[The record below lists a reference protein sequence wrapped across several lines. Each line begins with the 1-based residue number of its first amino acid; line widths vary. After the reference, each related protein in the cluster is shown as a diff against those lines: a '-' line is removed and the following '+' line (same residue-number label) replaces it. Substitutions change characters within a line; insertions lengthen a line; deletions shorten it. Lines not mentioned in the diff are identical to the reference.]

1 MLQKRP
7 PQRQEPAAE
16 PTLFEVAGDVFGII
30 RRQRQIFIVFL
41 CCSVLLGALYLF
53 LTPKHYTAT
62 AQLIIDTHKVQVL
75 GERQSIVGDNA
86 NVNSVQTEIEVI
98 KSSKVIGAVIKLLH
112 LDDDPEFVGHDD
124 SLLSRV
130 TAAVFGR
137 SDEQKESHDDLERIA
152 AANVAGNLLVARI
165 GTTYVISI
173 SFRSLDR
180 GKAARIAN
188 AVADAYIQDELDA
201 KYEITRRAGAWLQ
214 DRINELRTEAAA
226 AERAVADFDQK
237 HHIIDTGGKLM
248 NEQQLA
254 EVNSQLIL
262 AHAATAEAKARLDRV
277 DEVLA
282 QPVQS
287 ASIADALNNQII
299 VKLRTEYLEMAGTE
313 AIWSRRY
320 GPNHLAV
327 INLRTQMEQLR
338 RNISDEMQKIQE
350 SYKSDYEIALT
361 REHALQNSLAN
372 AVINT
377 QSTNQAQIEA
387 HELESSAGTYRTLY
401 NTFLQRYM
409 EAVQQESF
417 PITEARVITP
427 ATLPFAPSDPKT
439 LLVLLVTALGGVF
452 LSLGVAV
459 VREGTDRV
467 FRETAQIENILQ
479 MNCLATLPM
488 IKAPARDGLKRN
500 PNSVGKDMN
509 SVKADD
515 PILNFAVDSPLSQ
528 FTEALRSVKL
538 AVDLNGILQTKK
550 IIGFTSTFPNEGKT
564 TVSTNF
570 ARLLAHSGSRAILI
584 DADLRNPSL
593 SNHLAPKAKSGL
605 VDVLANRCLE
615 TDVQLIDQGT
625 GLIFMP
631 TGQTSKIVHTAEL
644 LSSDKMKKLIER
656 LNESFDYIILDLPPL
671 TPIVDV
677 RMTASFVDSYVLVIE
692 WGRTGIP
699 AVERA
704 TASAREVHD
713 RILGAVLNKAN
724 PRLLA
729 RYDSYRSLAYGRKY
743 NSRYGYIE

>member
-86 NVNSVQTEIEVI
+86 NVDSVQTEIEVI

-137 SDEQKESHDDLERIA
+137 SDEQKEFHDDLERIA

-338 RNISDEMQKIQE
+338 RNISDEMQKISGELQE
-350 SYKSDYEIALT
+350 
-361 REHALQNSLAN
+361 R
-372 AVINT
+372 
-377 QSTNQAQIEA
+377 
-387 HELESSAGTYRTLY
+387 
-401 NTFLQRYM
+401 
-409 EAVQQESF
+409 
-417 PITEARVITP
+417 
-427 ATLPFAPSDPKT
+427 
-439 LLVLLVTALGGVF
+439 
-452 LSLGVAV
+452 
-459 VREGTDRV
+459 
-467 FRETAQIENILQ
+467 
-479 MNCLATLPM
+479 
-488 IKAPARDGLKRN
+488 
-500 PNSVGKDMN
+500 
-509 SVKADD
+509 
-515 PILNFAVDSPLSQ
+515 
-528 FTEALRSVKL
+528 
-538 AVDLNGILQTKK
+538 
-550 IIGFTSTFPNEGKT
+550 
-564 TVSTNF
+564 
-570 ARLLAHSGSRAILI
+570 
-584 DADLRNPSL
+584 LRNRAYPR
-593 SNHLAPKAKSGL
+593 ACA
-605 VDVLANRCLE
+605 
-615 TDVQLIDQGT
+615 
-625 GLIFMP
+625 
-631 TGQTSKIVHTAEL
+631 SKQ
-644 LSSDKMKKLIER
+644 SRKR
-656 LNESFDYIILDLPPL
+656 
-671 TPIVDV
+671 
-677 RMTASFVDSYVLVIE
+677 
-692 WGRTGIP
+692 G
-699 AVERA
+699 
-704 TASAREVHD
+704 
-713 RILGAVLNKAN
+713 NKH
-724 PRLLA
+724 PV
-729 RYDSYRSLAYGRKY
+729 Y
-743 NSRYGYIE
+743 